1 MAKGLSGLDGLIT
14 ERELLGHAGQ
24 CEIFLWVNK
33 WQYSPMAQT
42 LFDKYGGVPVVT
54 RIVRD
59 FYKRVMR
66 RPNLRRYFEEVPLER
81 LIHHQIRFVSMA
93 MGKPPL
99 NYSDAGLHAAHA
111 SRGITKASFDLMIA
125 LFIDAL
131 VAEDIEPDDIEQ
143 IVSVLR
149 ARQSVVV
156 TK

>member
-1 MAKGLSGLDGLIT
+1 MS
-14 ERELLGHAGQ
+14 
-24 CEIFLWVNK
+24 
-33 WQYSPMAQT
+33 QT

-111 SRGITKASFDLMIA
+111 SKGITKASFDLMIA

-131 VAEDIEPDDIEQ
+131 AEEEIEADDIKR

-149 ARQSVVV
+149 ARQNVVV

>member
-1 MAKGLSGLDGLIT
+1 MA
-14 ERELLGHAGQ
+14 E
-24 CEIFLWVNK
+24 
-33 WQYSPMAQT
+33 T

-99 NYSDAGLHAAHA
+99 KYSDSGLHAAHA
-111 SRGITKASFDLMIA
+111 SKGITKASFDLMIT

-131 VAEDIEPDDIEQ
+131 VAEEIEPDDIDQ

>member
-1 MAKGLSGLDGLIT
+1 
-14 ERELLGHAGQ
+14 
-24 CEIFLWVNK
+24 
-33 WQYSPMAQT
+33 MAQT

-66 RPNLRRYFEEVPLER
+66 RPNLRRYFELVPLER

-111 SRGITKASFDLMIA
+111 ARGITDASFELMIA
-125 LFIDAL
+125 LFTDAL
-131 VAEDIEPDDIEQ
+131 HAEEIEPDDITQ
-143 IVSVLR
+143 IVAVLR
-149 ARQSVVV
+149 ARKPVVV
-156 TK
+156 SR

>member
-1 MAKGLSGLDGLIT
+1 MAVFAVIRHDL
-14 ERELLGHAGQ
+14 Q
-24 CEIFLWVNK
+24 
-33 WQYSPMAQT
+33 MAQT

-99 NYSDAGLHAAHA
+99 NYSNAALHAAHA

-125 LFIDAL
+125 LFMDAL
-131 VAEDIEPDDIEQ
+131 AAEDIEPDDLEQ
-143 IVSVLR
+143 IVSALR
-149 ARQSVVV
+149 ARQEMVVS
-156 TK
+156 K

>member
-1 MAKGLSGLDGLIT
+1 
-14 ERELLGHAGQ
+14 
-24 CEIFLWVNK
+24 
-33 WQYSPMAQT
+33 MAQT

-66 RPNLRRYFEEVPLER
+66 RPNLRRYFEEVRLER

-99 NYSDAGLHAAHA
+99 NYSDAGLHSAHA
-111 SRGITKASFDLMIA
+111 SRGITKASFDLIVA

-131 VAEDIEPDDIEQ
+131 VAEDIEPDDTEQ
-143 IVSVLR
+143 ILSVLR
-149 ARQSVVV
+149 ASLFLSQIKKPLTARQASGFSVFWW
-156 TK
+156 

>member
-1 MAKGLSGLDGLIT
+1 
-14 ERELLGHAGQ
+14 
-24 CEIFLWVNK
+24 
-33 WQYSPMAQT
+33 MAQT

-81 LIHHQIRFVSMA
+81 LVHHQIRFVSMA

-99 NYSDAGLHAAHA
+99 HYSDAGLHAAHA
-111 SRGITKASFDLMIA
+111 PHAITKASFNLMIE

-131 VAEDIEPDDIEQ
+131 NAESIDPDDIEQ
-143 IVSVLR
+143 IVEVLR
-149 ARQSVVV
+149 ARQSAVV